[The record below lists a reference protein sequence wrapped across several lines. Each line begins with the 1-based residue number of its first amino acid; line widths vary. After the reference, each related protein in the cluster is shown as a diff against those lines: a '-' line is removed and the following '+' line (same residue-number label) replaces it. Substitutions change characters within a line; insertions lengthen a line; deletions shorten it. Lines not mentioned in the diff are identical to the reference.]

1 MLTKSQAL
9 AAADALAEAGKARR
23 IERLERE
30 ADRLPFYYRSSSL
43 SLVPGWRQAQLVAEA
58 RRPGRITWLD
68 MAAAGCMLA
77 LGLAIWFS
85 SSEHARPFVTLGPF
99 ELAFGSIG
107 VLIRIMLVRFRL
119 QELLIKELAPER
131 SGRFAPIGP
140 QPD

>member
-9 AAADALAEAGKARR
+9 AAADALAEGGKAKR

-68 MAAAGCMLA
+68 IAAAGCMLA
-77 LGLAIWFS
+77 LGLAVWFS
-85 SSEHARPFVTLGPF
+85 S
-99 ELAFGSIG
+99 FGG
-107 VLIRIMLVRFRL
+107 LVVGW
-119 QELLIKELAPER
+119 PEVQR
-131 SGRFAPIGP
+131 V
-140 QPD
+140 